1 MQARVALE
9 HALLAVF
16 GDPAGNSTTW
26 GHSAV
31 GTGGWEQVGRV
42 QLLSAIMI
50 LAEPFE

>member
-1 MQARVALE
+1 ME

-16 GDPAGNSTTW
+16 GNPAGNSTTL

-50 LAEPFE
+50 LAEPIQ